1 MDVRDRIKELRRV
14 PAAELIPNPKNWRVH
29 PEAQQD
35 GLRAMLERVGYA
47 DAVIARETDA
57 GLVLIDGHLRAETT
71 PDAIVPVLVTDLTEA
86 EADEVLATL
95 DPLAALAEP
104 DVDQLVKLLGGIEEP
119 DASIQALLEDIGDSY
134 GFNATTLLEQETQA
148 AYQEPDEWLQQH
160 EAEMDTSM
168 DNLKPLVL
176 HFDAERYDR
185 LMEMLFTIG
194 ETKGLDTLAD
204 VVYDALEFVLRDGS
218 AFGSGETTDAT
229 D

>member
-14 PAAELIPNPKNWRVH
+14 PAGELIPNPKNWRLH

-104 DVDQLVKLLGGIEEP
+104 DVDQLVKLLGGIEGP
-119 DASIQALLEDIGDSY
+119 DESIQALLEDIGDSY

-148 AYQEPDEWLQQH
+148 AYLEPDEWLLKH
-160 EAEMDTSM
+160 EGDTSM
-168 DNLKPLVL
+168 DHLKALVL
-176 HFDAERYDR
+176 HFDEERYGQV
-185 LMEMLFTIG
+185 MEMAFTIG
-194 ETKGLDTLAD
+194 EARNLDTLPD
-204 VVYDALEFVLRDGS
+204 VVYDSLESVLRGGS
-218 AFGSGETTDAT
+218 ASGPNVATDAT

>member
-57 GLVLIDGHLRAETT
+57 GLMLIDGHLRAEIT

-119 DASIQALLEDIGDSY
+119 DESIQALLEDIGDSY

-148 AYQEPDEWLQQH
+148 AYQEQDERLQQYAGSVD
-160 EAEMDTSM
+160 ES
-168 DNLKPLVL
+168 LKALVL
-176 HFDAERYDR
+176 YFDPGRYDQV
-185 LMEMLFTIG
+185 MEMALTIG
-194 ETKGLDTLAD
+194 EAKSLDTLAD
-204 VVYDALEFVLRDGS
+204 VVYDALGFVLRDGS
-218 AFGSGETTDAT
+218 AFGPGETTDAT
-229 D
+229 N

>member
-104 DVDQLVKLLGGIEEP
+104 NVDQLAQLLSGIEEP
-119 DASIQALLEDIGDSY
+119 DESIQALLEDIGDSY

-148 AYQEPDEWLQQH
+148 AYQEPDEWLQKH

-168 DNLKPLVL
+168 DNLKALVL
-176 HFDAERYDR
+176 HFNEERYGQV
-185 LMEMLFTIG
+185 MEMAFTIG

-204 VVYDALEFVLRDGS
+204 VVYDALEFVMRDGG
-218 AFGSGETTDAT
+218 AFGPGETTDAAN
-229 D
+229 

>member
-14 PAAELIPNPKNWRVH
+14 PAGELIPNPKNWRVH

-57 GLVLIDGHLRAETT
+57 GLMLIDGHLRAETT

-95 DPLAALAEP
+95 DPLASLAEP
-104 DVDQLVKLLGGIEEP
+104 DVDQLLKLLGGIEEP

-134 GFNATTLLEQETQA
+134 GFNATTLLEQETEA
-148 AYQEPDEWLQQH
+148 AYQEQDEWLQKH
-160 EAEMDTSM
+160 EASPDNSLV
-168 DNLKPLVL
+168 NLKVLVL
-176 HFDAERYDR
+176 HFEPERYER
-185 LMEMLFTIG
+185 LLEMASNMG
-194 ETKGLDTLAD
+194 QSESLDSVAD
-204 VVYDALEFVLRDGS
+204 VVYRALQLYGESDAAE
-218 AFGSGETTDAT
+218 
-229 D
+229 

>member
-104 DVDQLVKLLGGIEEP
+104 NVDQLAQLLSGIEEP
-119 DASIQALLEDIGDSY
+119 DESIQALLEDIGDSY

-148 AYQEPDEWLQQH
+148 AYQEPDEWLQKH

-168 DNLKPLVL
+168 DNLKALVL
-176 HFDAERYDR
+176 HFDEERYGQV
-185 LMEMLFTIG
+185 MEMAFTIG

-204 VVYDALEFVLRDGS
+204 VVYDALEFVMRDGG
-218 AFGSGETTDAT
+218 AFGPGETTDAAN
-229 D
+229 